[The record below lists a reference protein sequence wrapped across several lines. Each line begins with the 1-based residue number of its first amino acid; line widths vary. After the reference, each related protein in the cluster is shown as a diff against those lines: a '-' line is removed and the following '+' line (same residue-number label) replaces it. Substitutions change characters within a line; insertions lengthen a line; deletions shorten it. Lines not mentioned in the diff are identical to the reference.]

1 VRYYKFPKWFKP
13 LYPGAI
19 WDFYFKENA
28 SNAAEKTD
36 KGVIY
41 LTFDDGPNPVT
52 TQWILELLMHYQAK
66 ATFFCLGKN
75 VQNHPELF
83 QNIKDQGHQIGNHT
97 FHHLNGFNTKTK
109 IYIEDVQEAAKLID
123 SCLFR
128 PPYGK
133 LSPKQFNQLSENNF
147 KTIFWSH
154 ITYDFDKVLATAK
167 RQKKTLRRVKNGSIV
182 VFHDSDKAFPQLENE
197 LPKLLEHW
205 FQEGYRFEG
214 LS

>member
-1 VRYYKFPKWFKP
+1 MRYYKFPKWFKP

-19 WDFYFKENA
+19 WDFYFKENGE
-28 SNAAEKTD
+28 NAFEKTD

-41 LTFDDGPNPVT
+41 LTFDDGPNPDT
-52 TQWILELLMHYQAK
+52 TKWILDLLLQYNAK

-75 VQNHPELF
+75 VRNHPELF
-83 QNIKDQGHQIGNHT
+83 QKIKDQGHQIGNHT
-97 FHHLNGFNTKTK
+97 FQHLNGFNTKTK
-109 IYIEDVQEAAKLID
+109 IYIQDVFEAAKLID
-123 SCLFR
+123 SQLFR

-167 RQKKTLRRVKNGSIV
+167 RQKKTLKRVKNGSIV

-197 LPKLLEHW
+197 LPTLLEHW
-205 FQEGYRFEG
+205 HQEGYRFEG